1 MIVLKF
7 GGSSVSTPER
17 IQSVIKILLEYKKSD
32 KQICV
37 VFSAFGGVT
46 NELIKIANTALNN
59 LPFEEDFQ
67 KLLNRHLDAV
77 DFFKPKNQN
86 DIKKHLSNTFEIL
99 HDILKGIKLIKELS
113 PKTLDHIMS
122 FGERSSSYIIAEV
135 LNTYTPSVYLNTSTC
150 IFTNDNFN
158 NAKVDFKSTNTALKK
173 YFDENKNKIICAT
186 GFIGS
191 FENAITTLGR
201 GGSDYTASIIGVA
214 IQAKSVEI
222 WTDVNGVLTADPRK
236 VKNTFSLKTMTYAE
250 AMEMSH
256 FGAKVIYPP
265 TLVPIYQKN
274 IPLIIKNT
282 FNPKHPG
289 TYISNKSKDSRSEIK
304 GISSISNISLL
315 TLSGSGMFGVPGS
328 AGRLFNALAKAKI
341 NIILITQGSSEQSIS
356 FAIDPMLIDKAVN
369 AVHEEFQFEL
379 KINSLNPITVETRL
393 SVIAIIGENMKFKPG
408 IAGKMF
414 SALGKNGINIHA
426 ISQGSSE
433 FNVSV
438 VISEFEETKAL
449 NTLHDA
455 FFLSDYKTIN
465 VFIVGYGLI
474 GKTLLKQIKN
484 QAAYLLKQHF
494 LKINIVGIT
503 NTRKM
508 IFDPNGIHLDEI
520 ETTFEKT
527 TLLSNLEIFVQKMID
542 FNLSNSIFVDNT
554 ADAFPPQFYE
564 RILNESISIVTPNKI
579 AASSPYKNYRKL
591 KDLAKLRNI
600 NFLYETNVGAG
611 LPIISTIHD
620 LVLSGDKILKIEAV
634 LSGSLSF
641 VFNNFNSKIKF
652 HDIVMKAKE
661 LGYTEPDPREDLTGK
676 DVSRKVLIL
685 AREIGIKQEIEDIKI
700 ESFLP
705 NSSLVA
711 PDVNAFFADL
721 KNQEDYFCN
730 LILQAEKNKKV
741 LRFVAIIEKNKS
753 TIALRSF
760 DATHPFYMLSG
771 SDNML
776 VFTTERYKERPL
788 VIRGPGAG
796 AEVTAAGVFADIIK
810 IANYISK

>member
-17 IQSVIKILLEYKKSD
+17 VEQVINILLDYQKANKK
-32 KQICV
+32 IAV

-46 NELIKIANTALNN
+46 NDLIAISKNALDGNFIDNDFN
-59 LPFEEDFQ
+59 LI
-67 KLLNRHLDAV
+67 LNRHIDCIKY
-77 DFFKPKNQN
+77 FKLKNQ
-86 DIKKHLSNTFEIL
+86 SEIINNLIATYEVL

-122 FGERSSSYIIAEV
+122 FGERSGTYIISEV
-135 LNTYTPSVYLNTSTC
+135 LNKYTPSFYLDTASC
-150 IFTNDNFN
+150 IFTNDNYN
-158 NAKVDFKSTNTALKK
+158 TAKVDFNTTNSTVKK
-173 YFDENKNKIICAT
+173 IFDSNQSKIICIT

-191 FENAITTLGR
+191 YENNITTLGR

-222 WTDVNGVLTADPRK
+222 WTDVDGVLTADPRK

-265 TLVPIYQKN
+265 TLVPIFQKN

-282 FNPKHPG
+282 FNPKHQG
-289 TYISNKSKDSRSEIK
+289 TYISNKSKDSISEIK

-328 AGRLFNALAKAKI
+328 AGRLFSALAKAKV
-341 NIILITQGSSEQSIS
+341 NIVLITQGSSEQSIS
-356 FAIDPMLIDKAVN
+356 FAIDPQFTNIAVKS
-369 AVHEEFQFEL
+369 VHEEFQFE
-379 KINSLNPITVETRL
+379 INTRSLNPITVENKL

-414 SALGKNGINIHA
+414 NALGKNGINIHA

-455 FFLSDYKTIN
+455 FFLSDFKTIN
-465 VFIVGYGLI
+465 IFIVGYGLI
-474 GKTLLKQIKN
+474 GKTLINQIKN
-484 QAAYLLKQHF
+484 QAAYLLKKHF
-494 LKINIVGIT
+494 LKINVVGLT
-503 NTRKM
+503 NTTKM
-508 IFDPNGIHLDEI
+508 IFNENGINLDTHIQDLEI
-520 ETTFEKT
+520 NGQS
-527 TLLSNLEIFVQKMID
+527 SNLELFVNNMID
-542 FNLSNSIFVDNT
+542 YNMSNSIFVDNT
-554 ADAFPPQFYE
+554 ADSSPPLFYE
-564 RILNESISIVTPNKI
+564 KILNESISIVTPNKI
-579 AASSPYKNYRKL
+579 AASSSFKNYSKL
-591 KDLAKLRNI
+591 KNIAKTRNI
-600 NFLYETNVGAG
+600 NFFYETNVGAG
-611 LPIISTIHD
+611 LPVLSTISD
-620 LVLSGDKILKIEAV
+620 LVLSGDKILKIEAI

-641 VFNNFNSKIKF
+641 VFNNFNSNVRF

-661 LGYTEPDPREDLTGK
+661 LGYTEPDPRIDLTGK

-685 AREIGIKQEIEDIKI
+685 AREIGIKQEIEEIHIK
-700 ESFLP
+700 SFLP
-705 NSSLVA
+705 QECIEAMNV
-711 PDVNAFFADL
+711 DAFFDEL
-721 KNQEDYFCN
+721 MIQNEYFKG
-730 LILQAEKNKKV
+730 LIKEAEKNNKV
-741 LRFVAIIEKNKS
+741 LRFVATITNGKSVIELK
-753 TIALRSF
+753 AF
-760 DATHPFYMLSG
+760 DASHPFYMLSG